1 MRIKIRRLLPLVIL
15 PLIFAACTPNEVG
28 EDQIGIRYT
37 AGSSDGR
44 HCEKVVEPG
53 DVEWT
58 GNDEIFKINANLRSY
73 IVSNDK
79 EVGDRPQGDE
89 LIFSTK
95 GPEGQGGP
103 QVGMEVETRFFVNTR
118 TKQLACDFFLNVC
131 KKYDGGNSCSTDKG
145 WSEMLEENFRVPM
158 QSVVNEI
165 GVEYDSDKLRYDN
178 DTKVAFATRF
188 AEEFANNLETLLG
201 RDDYF
206 CGPGYKRDE
215 KGCPPIAM
223 VVTSV
228 RYIDEDLEDIPNQR
242 RLAVEQAQLAE
253 EQRTAAVAAQSVF
266 DKQVTAEYVAKR
278 NLDIALACARNP
290 NPGACTLILNQN
302 GAEAPSIAVAPG

>member
-1 MRIKIRRLLPLVIL
+1 MKRIRLVPLVLI

-37 AGSSDGR
+37 SGSSDGR
-44 HCEKVVEPG
+44 HCEKVVQPG

-58 GNDEIFKINANLRSY
+58 GNDEIIKIPAALRSY
-73 IVSNDK
+73 IVSND
-79 EVGDRPQGDE
+79 ENVGDRPQGDA
-89 LIFSTK
+89 LVFSTK
-95 GPEGQGGP
+95 GEEGQGGP
-103 QVGMEVETRFFVNTR
+103 ELTMEVETRFFVNTR
-118 TKQLACDFFLNVC
+118 DEIACEFFLNVC
-131 KKYDGGNSCSTDKG
+131 KKYDCDTDDG
-145 WSEMLEENFRVPM
+145 WAKMLEENFRVPM

-165 GVEYDSDKLRYDN
+165 GLEYDSEALRYNN
-178 DTKVAFATRF
+178 DTKTAFATRF
-188 AEEFANNLETLLG
+188 AEEFASNLKDLLG

-206 CGPGYKRDE
+206 CGTGYKRSG
-215 KGCPPIAM
+215 KSCPPIAM

-228 RYIDEDLEDIPNQR
+228 RYVDPDLEDIPNQR

-253 EQRTAAVAAQSVF
+253 EQRAAAVAAQTVF
-266 DKQVTAEYVAKR
+266 DKQVTEEYVQKR

-302 GAEAPSIAVAPG
+302 GATAPNIAVAPG